1 MPHFPKTGR
10 DKMNL
15 KFILL
20 TLLSLFGYTFE
31 TEPARLGKKVEISFE
46 DKLESF
52 VNKHALF
59 FIVIS
64 CLILSVLFCALIFA
78 LTGFS
83 ATESG
88 LQYNH
93 FMEVI

>member
-1 MPHFPKTGR
+1 MPHFYETGC

-15 KFILL
+15 RFILL
-20 TLLSLFGYTFE
+20 TLLSLFGYNIG
-31 TEPARLGKKVEISFE
+31 TEPARLDKKVEISFE
-46 DKLESF
+46 EKLEAF

-59 FIVIS
+59 FIVIF
-64 CLILSVLFCALIFA
+64 CLILAVLFFVLIFA
-78 LTGFS
+78 LTGVS

-93 FMEVI
+93 FMDVI